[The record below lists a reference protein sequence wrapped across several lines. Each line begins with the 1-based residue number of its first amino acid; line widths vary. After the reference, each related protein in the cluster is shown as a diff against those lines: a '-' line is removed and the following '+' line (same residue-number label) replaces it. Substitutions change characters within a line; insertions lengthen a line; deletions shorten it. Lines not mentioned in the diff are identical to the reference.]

1 MNILIFMHIYVHI
14 HKAKSIQKIKK
25 KEQQSTESSLNQIVR
40 HLLTGIKHAKSI
52 NAEMA

>member
-1 MNILIFMHIYVHI
+1 MHIYVHI

-25 KEQQSTESSLNQIVR
+25 EQQSTESSLNQIVR
-40 HLLTGIKHAKSI
+40 RLLTGIKHAKSI